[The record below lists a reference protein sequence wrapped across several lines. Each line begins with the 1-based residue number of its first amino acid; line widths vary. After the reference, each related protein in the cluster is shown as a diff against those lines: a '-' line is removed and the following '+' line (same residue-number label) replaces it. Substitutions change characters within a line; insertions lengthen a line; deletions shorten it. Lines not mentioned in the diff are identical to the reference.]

1 MKNVLI
7 ISSSPRR
14 NGNSQ
19 LLCEKFKEGAEKSGN
34 SVKLVRLME
43 KKIGFCHACDAC
55 MKTGKCVLNDDMNE
69 LLEDF
74 QKAEVIVLATPVY
87 FYGISA
93 QMKTFIDRTYPIWQH
108 LGSKEVYYIVS
119 AGLGRDIIERSLG
132 DLDGFVEHFEKYDI
146 RGRLYAENVMDA
158 GLVKNTDLMDKAYQM
173 GLNV

>member
-69 LLEDF
+69 LLER
-74 QKAEVIVLATPVY
+74 L
-87 FYGISA
+87 SA
-93 QMKTFIDRTYPIWQH
+93 KR
-108 LGSKEVYYIVS
+108 K
-119 AGLGRDIIERSLG
+119 
-132 DLDGFVEHFEKYDI
+132 
-146 RGRLYAENVMDA
+146 
-158 GLVKNTDLMDKAYQM
+158 
-173 GLNV
+173 

>member
-19 LLCEKFKEGAEKSGN
+19 LLCEKFKDGAEKSGN
-34 SVKLVRLME
+34 SVKLVRLTE

-93 QMKTFIDRTYPIWQH
+93 QMKTLLYSISRPWQGH
-108 LGSKEVYYIVS
+108 NRKVS
-119 AGLGRDIIERSLG
+119 G
-132 DLDGFVEHFEKYDI
+132 
-146 RGRLYAENVMDA
+146 
-158 GLVKNTDLMDKAYQM
+158 
-173 GLNV
+173 